1 LFLLLPS
8 HHSKAMIVSHSSA
21 HHYLPTF
28 ETDPFLYYSIPAVR
42 EAAFS
47 LKEVDY
53 SKALESAHKVTRK
66 TRVSFENM
74 DPILDELCGDEM
86 DEFDDSDICRG
97 ELGDL
102 LTTLFFKTQ

>member
-1 LFLLLPS
+1 
-8 HHSKAMIVSHSSA
+8 MIVSHSSA